1 MDIMALIDRLEDLI
15 ATGKKVPLTGSVMV
29 TEQKLYDII
38 DEIRATFPDE
48 LKQARWIVKERQEML
63 DEAEKEANR
72 ILEEARDKANA
83 MAAETEIVK
92 LSEQQAADILDAART
107 REREIRLG
115 AEDYAD
121 EMLANL
127 EVNLGKLLTA
137 VQRGRDRLQGK
148 GSASDTQPPRPA
160 QS

>member
-1 MDIMALIDRLEDLI
+1 MDIMALIDRIEEI
-15 ATGKKVPLTGSVMV
+15 VENARPVPLSNKSKMV
-29 TEQKLYDII
+29 DADKVYEII
-38 DEIRATFPDE
+38 DEVRAQYPDE

-63 DEAEKEANR
+63 EEAEKEANR
-72 ILEEARDKANA
+72 VLEEARDRAQAIAN
-83 MAAETEIVK
+83 ETEVVR
-92 LSEQQAADILDAART
+92 LAEAQAADILDKART
-107 REREIRLG
+107 QEREIRLG

-148 GSASDTQPPRPA
+148 VGGAATRQ
-160 QS
+160 

>member
-1 MDIMALIDRLEDLI
+1 MLE
-15 ATGKKVPLTGSVMV
+15 
-29 TEQKLYDII
+29 
-38 DEIRATFPDE
+38 
-48 LKQARWIVKERQEML
+48 
-63 DEAEKEANR
+63 EAEKEANR
-72 ILEEARDKANA
+72 ILEEARERAQALASDQ
-83 MAAETEIVK
+83 EIVK
-92 LSEQQAADILDAART
+92 LAEQQAAEILDDARN

-148 GSASDTQPPRPA
+148 SSQR
-160 QS
+160 S

>member
-1 MDIMALIDRLEDLI
+1 MDIMALIERIEDVVDS
-15 ATGKKVPLTGSVMV
+15 AKNVPFTSQKMV
-29 TEQKLYDII
+29 EPDVIF
-38 DEIRATFPDE
+38 DVVEEIRAQFPDE

-63 DEAEKEANR
+63 EEAEKEANR
-72 ILEEARDKANA
+72 ILEEARDRAQA
-83 MAAETEIVK
+83 LV
-92 LSEQQAADILDAART
+92 SEQEVVRLAEAQAADILDKARQQ
-107 REREIRLG
+107 EREVRLG

-148 GSASDTQPPRPA
+148 VSQR
-160 QS
+160 Q

>member
-1 MDIMALIDRLEDLI
+1 MDIMALIDRIEEAMDNARSMPRTRQRVI
-15 ATGKKVPLTGSVMV
+15 DV
-29 TEQKLYDII
+29 EQVY
-38 DEIRATFPDE
+38 EINDQVRASFPDE

-63 DEAEKEANR
+63 EEAEKESNR
-72 ILEEARDKANA
+72 ILEDARDRAES
-83 MAAETEIVK
+83 MA
-92 LSEQQAADILDAART
+92 SEQEVVKRAQEQAASMIDSARQQ
-107 REREIRLG
+107 EREIRLG

-148 GSASDTQPPRPA
+148 VNQRG
-160 QS
+160 

>member
-1 MDIMALIDRLEDLI
+1 MDIMALIDRIEEIVDG
-15 ATGKKVPLTGSVMV
+15 ARNVPLTS
-29 TEQKLYDII
+29 QKMLDPNAVYDVI
-38 DEIRATFPDE
+38 DEVRAQFPEE

-63 DEAEKEANR
+63 EEAEKEANR
-72 ILEEARDKANA
+72 ILEEAQERAHSIA
-83 MAAETEIVK
+83 SEQEVVRLA
-92 LSEQQAADILDAART
+92 EQQAADIMDKARQQ
-107 REREIRLG
+107 EREIRLG

-148 GSASDTQPPRPA
+148 VSQR
-160 QS
+160 Q

>member
-1 MDIMALIDRLEDLI
+1 MDMLSLIDKLEDII
-15 ATGKKVPLTGSVMV
+15 ANGVKVPLTGSVILK
-29 TEQKLYDII
+29 EQQLYEVI
-38 DEIRATFPDE
+38 DDIRAALPDE
-48 LKQARWIVKERQEML
+48 LKQARWIVKERQEMIE
-63 DEAEKEANR
+63 EAEKEAGR
-72 ILEEARDKANA
+72 IIEEAKAKA
-83 MAAETEIVK
+83 EELVSETEIVK
-92 LSEQQAADILDAART
+92 MAEKKANEIIEAAQA

-148 GSASDTQPPRPA
+148 IER
-160 QS
+160 

>member
-1 MDIMALIDRLEDLI
+1 MDIMALVDKLEDLI
-15 ATGKKVPLTGSVMV
+15 AEGKKVPLTASVMV
-29 TEQKLYDII
+29 NEQKIYDLI
-38 DEIRATFPDE
+38 DEIRGSFPDE
-48 LKQARWIVKERQEML
+48 IKQARWIVKERQEML

-72 ILEEARDKANA
+72 LVEEARQKAES
-83 MAAETEIVK
+83 MAAETEVVK
-92 LSEQQAADILDAART
+92 LAEDQAAQLLDDARNQ
-107 REREIRLG
+107 EREIRLG

-148 GSASDTQPPRPA
+148 TTETRV
-160 QS
+160 

>member
-1 MDIMALIDRLEDLI
+1 MDIMALIDRIEELVD
-15 ATGKKVPLTGSVMV
+15 TGRNVPFSSNKMVDPEKVY
-29 TEQKLYDII
+29 EII
-38 DEIRATFPDE
+38 DEIRAQFPDE

-63 DEAEKEANR
+63 EEAEKEANR
-72 ILEEARDKANA
+72 ILEEARDRAQSLA
-83 MAAETEIVK
+83 SDQEIVK
-92 LSEQQAADILDAART
+92 LAEQQAAEILDNART

-148 GSASDTQPPRPA
+148 VGQRS
-160 QS
+160 

>member
-1 MDIMALIDRLEDLI
+1 MDIMALIDRIEEIVDSS
-15 ATGKKVPLTGSVMV
+15 KNVPFTSNKMV
-29 TEQKLYDII
+29 DPDGVYEIV
-38 DEIRATFPDE
+38 DEIRAQFPDE

-63 DEAEKEANR
+63 EEAEKEANR
-72 ILEEARDKANA
+72 VLEDARERAQA
-83 MAAETEIVK
+83 IASEQEVVRLA
-92 LSEQQAADILDAART
+92 EQQAADLIDSARQA
-107 REREIRLG
+107 EREIRLG

-148 GSASDTQPPRPA
+148 VSQR
-160 QS
+160 Q

>member
-1 MDIMALIDRLEDLI
+1 MEIMGLIDRLEDII
-15 ATGKKVPLTGSVMV
+15 ANGRKVPLTASVMLS
-29 TEQKLYDII
+29 EANLYEVI
-38 DEIRATFPDE
+38 DELRAALPDE
-48 LKQARWIVKERQEML
+48 LKQARWIVKERQEMIE
-63 DEAEKEANR
+63 EADKEATR
-72 ILEEARDKANA
+72 IIEEARARAEMIVAEREVVKLAERKANDLIESA
-83 MAAETEIVK
+83 
-92 LSEQQAADILDAART
+92 QA

-148 GSASDTQPPRPA
+148 LERTPQ
-160 QS
+160 

>member
-1 MDIMALIDRLEDLI
+1 VENARP
-15 ATGKKVPLTGSVMV
+15 VPLSNKSKMV
-29 TEQKLYDII
+29 DSDKVYEII
-38 DEIRATFPDE
+38 DEVRAQYPDE

-63 DEAEKEANR
+63 EEAEKEANR
-72 ILEEARDKANA
+72 VLEEARDRAQALAN
-83 MAAETEIVK
+83 ETEVVR
-92 LSEQQAADILDAART
+92 LAEAQAADILDKART
-107 REREIRLG
+107 QEREIRLG

-148 GSASDTQPPRPA
+148 VGGTQR
-160 QS
+160 Q

>member
-1 MDIMALIDRLEDLI
+1 MDVLVLIDKLDDIIHNARS
-15 ATGKKVPLTGSVMV
+15 VPLTDSVMIDR
-29 TEQKLYDII
+29 EEIYDILDQMRSTI
-38 DEIRATFPDE
+38 PEEI
-48 LKQARWIVKERQEML
+48 KQARWIVKERQEML
-63 DEAEKEANR
+63 EEAEKEANR
-72 ILEEARDKANA
+72 ILEEARDRAQA
-83 MAAETEIVK
+83 IASEQEIVR
-92 LSEQQAADILDAART
+92 LAEQQAAEIMDDARA

-148 GSASDTQPPRPA
+148 VGGGQRA
-160 QS
+160 

>member
-1 MDIMALIDRLEDLI
+1 MVDPD
-15 ATGKKVPLTGSVMV
+15 KVY
-29 TEQKLYDII
+29 EII
-38 DEIRATFPDE
+38 DEVRAQYPDE

-63 DEAEKEANR
+63 EEAEKEANR
-72 ILEEARDKANA
+72 ILEEARDRAQALAN
-83 MAAETEIVK
+83 ETEVVR
-92 LSEQQAADILDAART
+92 LAEAQAADILDKART
-107 REREIRLG
+107 QEREIRLG

-148 GSASDTQPPRPA
+148 VGGQR
-160 QS
+160 Q

>member
-1 MDIMALIDRLEDLI
+1 MDILALVDKIEEIIEEGRALPLSTKRIIDPEKI
-15 ATGKKVPLTGSVMV
+15 Y
-29 TEQKLYDII
+29 EII

-63 DEAEKEANR
+63 EEAEKEANR
-72 ILEEARDKANA
+72 ILEEARER
-83 MAAETEIVK
+83 AAAIASEQEIVK
-92 LSEQQAADILDAART
+92 LAEQQAAEILDAARAK
-107 REREIRLG
+107 EREIRLG

-148 GSASDTQPPRPA
+148 VGQRG
-160 QS
+160 

>member
-1 MDIMALIDRLEDLI
+1 MDIMALIDRIEEAMD
-15 ATGKKVPLTGSVMV
+15 GSRSVPLMRGRLVDV
-29 TEQKLYDII
+29 DKVYEII
-38 DEIRATFPDE
+38 DEIRASFPDE

-63 DEAEKEANR
+63 EEAEKEANR
-72 ILEEARDKANA
+72 VLEEARDRAEG
-83 MAAETEIVK
+83 MA
-92 LSEQQAADILDAART
+92 SEQEVVKRANEQAASILDSARQQ
-107 REREIRLG
+107 EREIRLG

-148 GSASDTQPPRPA
+148 VNQR
-160 QS
+160 Q

>member
-1 MDIMALIDRLEDLI
+1 MLE
-15 ATGKKVPLTGSVMV
+15 
-29 TEQKLYDII
+29 
-38 DEIRATFPDE
+38 
-48 LKQARWIVKERQEML
+48 
-63 DEAEKEANR
+63 EAEKEANR
-72 ILEEARDKANA
+72 VLEEAKARA
-83 MAAETEIVK
+83 DAIAAEQEIVK
-92 LSEQQAADILDAART
+92 LAEQQAAEILDNARA

-148 GSASDTQPPRPA
+148 VA
-160 QS
+160 QRGA

>member
-1 MDIMALIDRLEDLI
+1 MDILALIDRIEELVDS
-15 ATGKKVPLTGSVMV
+15 GKGMPFASS
-29 TEQKLYDII
+29 KLVDPDKIYELI
-38 DEIRATFPDE
+38 DEIRANFPDE

-63 DEAEKEANR
+63 EEAEKEANR
-72 ILEEARDKANA
+72 ILEEARDRAQA
-83 MAAETEIVK
+83 IASEQEIVR
-92 LSEQQAADILDAART
+92 LAEQQAAEIMDDARA

-148 GSASDTQPPRPA
+148 VGGGQRG
-160 QS
+160 

>member
-1 MDIMALIDRLEDLI
+1 MDIMALIDRIEEIVDN
-15 ATGKKVPLTGSVMV
+15 ARGVPFSSNKMVDPDKVY
-29 TEQKLYDII
+29 EII
-38 DEIRATFPDE
+38 DEVRAQYPDE

-63 DEAEKEANR
+63 EEAEKEANR
-72 ILEEARDKANA
+72 ILEEARDRAQALAN
-83 MAAETEIVK
+83 ETEVVR
-92 LSEQQAADILDAART
+92 LAEAQAADILDKART
-107 REREIRLG
+107 QEREIRLG

-148 GSASDTQPPRPA
+148 VGGAPRK
-160 QS
+160 

>member
-1 MDIMALIDRLEDLI
+1 MDILALIDRIEELI
-15 ATGKKVPLTGSVMV
+15 DNGRTLPLTSSRMV
-29 TEQKLYDII
+29 DADKVYEII
-38 DEIRATFPDE
+38 DEVRAQFPDE

-63 DEAEKEANR
+63 EEAEKEANR
-72 ILEEARDKANA
+72 ILEEARDRAQA
-83 MAAETEIVK
+83 LASEQEIVK
-92 LSEQQAADILDAART
+92 LAEQQAAEILDNARA

-148 GSASDTQPPRPA
+148 VNQR
-160 QS
+160 Q

>member
-1 MDIMALIDRLEDLI
+1 MDIMNLIDRIEEIVENGRSVPFSSAKMVDPE
-15 ATGKKVPLTGSVMV
+15 KVFEIV
-29 TEQKLYDII
+29 
-38 DEIRATFPDE
+38 DEIRAQFPDE

-63 DEAEKEANR
+63 EEAEKEANR
-72 ILEEARDKANA
+72 VLEEARDRAQA
-83 MAAETEIVK
+83 IAGEQEIVK
-92 LSEQQAADILDAART
+92 MAEQQAAAILDDARNK
-107 REREIRLG
+107 EREIRLG

-148 GSASDTQPPRPA
+148 TTQR
-160 QS
+160 Q

>member
-1 MDIMALIDRLEDLI
+1 MDILALIDRIEEI
-15 ATGKKVPLTGSVMV
+15 VEHAGGVPFSNAKRVDPDAIY
-29 TEQKLYDII
+29 EII
-38 DEIRATFPDE
+38 DEVRAQFPDE

-63 DEAEKEANR
+63 EEAEKEANR
-72 ILEEARDKANA
+72 ILEEARDRAQSIA
-83 MAAETEIVK
+83 SEQEIVR
-92 LSEQQAADILDAART
+92 LADSQAADILDRARQQ
-107 REREIRLG
+107 EREIRLG

-148 GSASDTQPPRPA
+148 VSQR
-160 QS
+160 Q

>member
-1 MDIMALIDRLEDLI
+1 MDIMALVDRIEESMD
-15 ATGKKVPLTGSVMV
+15 AGRSVPLARGRLIDTDKVY
-29 TEQKLYDII
+29 EII
-38 DEIRATFPDE
+38 DEIRGSFPDE

-63 DEAEKEANR
+63 EEAEKEANR
-72 ILEEARDKANA
+72 ILEEARDCADA
-83 MAAETEIVK
+83 MASDQEIVRRAN
-92 LSEQQAADILDAART
+92 EQAASIMDDARQQ
-107 REREIRLG
+107 EREIRLG

-148 GSASDTQPPRPA
+148 VNQR
-160 QS
+160 Q

>member
-1 MDIMALIDRLEDLI
+1 MDIMALIDKLEDLI
-15 ATGKKVPLTGSVMV
+15 ATGKKVPLTNSVV
-29 TEQKLYDII
+29 VNEKDLYDII
-38 DEIRATFPDE
+38 DEVRATLPDE
-48 LKQARWIVKERQEML
+48 LKQARWIVKERQEMIE
-63 DEAEKEANR
+63 EAEKEANR
-72 ILEEARDKANA
+72 IIEEAREKASA
-83 MAAETEIVK
+83 LAAETEVVK
-92 LSEQQAADILDAART
+92 RAEKQAADILDAARA

-148 GSASDTQPPRPA
+148 IEPR
-160 QS
+160 S

>member
-1 MDIMALIDRLEDLI
+1 MDIMSIIDKFEDII
-15 ATGKKVPLTGSVMV
+15 ATAKKVPLTNNVIV
-29 TEQKLYDII
+29 NEEQLYEVI
-38 DEIRATFPDE
+38 DEIRAALPDE

-63 DEAEKEANR
+63 EEAEKEAER
-72 ILEEARDKANA
+72 IIKETKEKVDK
-83 MAAETEIVK
+83 MTDEKEVVK
-92 LSEQQAADILDAART
+92 LAEEKSKSIMEKAKD

-148 GSASDTQPPRPA
+148 IEPR
-160 QS
+160 S

>member
-1 MDIMALIDRLEDLI
+1 
-15 ATGKKVPLTGSVMV
+15 V
-29 TEQKLYDII
+29 
-38 DEIRATFPDE
+38 RAQYPDE

-63 DEAEKEANR
+63 EEAEKEANR
-72 ILEEARDKANA
+72 VLEEARDRAQALAN
-83 MAAETEIVK
+83 ETEVVR
-92 LSEQQAADILDAART
+92 LAEAQAADILDKART
-107 REREIRLG
+107 QEREIRLG

-148 GSASDTQPPRPA
+148 VGGTQR
-160 QS
+160 Q

>member
-1 MDIMALIDRLEDLI
+1 MALIDRIEEIVDN
-15 ATGKKVPLTGSVMV
+15 AKGVPFTNNKMIEPDAVY
-29 TEQKLYDII
+29 EII
-38 DEIRATFPDE
+38 DEVRAQFPDE

-63 DEAEKEANR
+63 EEAEKEANR
-72 ILEEARDKANA
+72 ILEEARERAQA
-83 MAAETEIVK
+83 IASEQEIVR
-92 LSEQQAADILDAART
+92 LADQQAADMIDKARAQ
-107 REREIRLG
+107 EREIRLG

-148 GSASDTQPPRPA
+148 VSQR
-160 QS
+160 Q